1 MTQPVD
7 GFGRDISCT
16 SSMRTG
22 QFVSGVRLVAESV
35 FRRLTTPR
43 GMLRGGEEEQNY
55 GLDLTDLIG
64 STTTKID
71 QASLEGRIRNELTK
85 DERILSA
92 DVTVVATTDG
102 PATAFDITIEV
113 STKEGPFT
121 LAIRVDEVSAQ
132 LLGIGT

>member
-1 MTQPVD
+1 VTQPVD